1 MSATLRQLLAIMLW
15 LPLGALALPDA
26 VRERHAPEGGWQQ
39 WGSAEMTWYGLA
51 LYGATL
57 WVGGSQQAG
66 AIGDATPLALS
77 LQYRR
82 DIPGER
88 IVRASVDEMR
98 RLGASGEA
106 LGAWEADM
114 RRIFPDVRKGDT
126 LTGAVQAWEP
136 TKPVEFVVPAGTGGG
151 ADQMARFIQGIVA
164 KNKLMAQPLAV
175 DPYTENRAT
184 GAFIVIDESTNNTV
198 GAGMILQ
205 AN

>member
-126 LTGAVQAWEP
+126 LTGVFLP
-136 TKPVEFVVPAGTGGG
+136 GRG
-151 ADQMARFIQGIVA
+151 ARFFLNERDIGEVSDAEFARRFFAIW
-164 KNKLMAQPLAV
+164 L
-175 DPYTENRAT
+175 DPRTRSPEVRA
-184 GAFIVIDESTNNTV
+184 ALLRPAAS
-198 GAGMILQ
+198 
-205 AN
+205 